1 MDYKEQAR
9 ELLEENIKNKNLIK
23 HNLAAAALMKTLA
36 AYFGENA
43 RAELW
48 ELSGLLHDLDWEK
61 TADDPK
67 KHGGLGAEILE
78 QNSFPEE
85 AVQAVRRHN
94 YLSGATPPE
103 TLMEKALYYGEEI
116 TGLVVAAALVL
127 PEKKLGGLTVE
138 NIMNRFKEKAF
149 ARGVNR
155 ELLSQ
160 APEKIGVSL
169 EKLAEIALEAMGEIN
184 EELGL

>member
-1 MDYKEQAR
+1 MDYKKRAR
-9 ELLEENIKNKNLIK
+9 GLLEENIKNKNLIK
-23 HNLAAAALMKTLA
+23 HNLAAAALMRSLA
-36 AYFGENA
+36 AYLGESD

-61 TADDPK
+61 TADNPK
-67 KHGGLGAEILE
+67 KHGELGAQILE
-78 QNSFPEE
+78 QNEFPEE
-85 AVQAVRRHN
+85 VVQAIRRHN
-94 YLSGATPPE
+94 YLAGATLPE

-127 PEKKLGGLTVE
+127 PEKKLGRLTVE

-155 ELLSQ
+155 ELLSR
-160 APEKIGVSL
+160 APEKIGISL
-169 EKLAEIALEAMGEIN
+169 KKLAEIALEAMGEIS